1 MTLITS
7 DLSVT
12 DCFLKTVIIIVI
24 IIGQTEKQNKKKK
37 WTKALKR

>member
-12 DCFLKTVIIIVI
+12 DCFLKTVVIVVELIIII
-24 IIGQTEKQNKKKK
+24 IIIIIIIRQMRE
-37 WTKALKR
+37 AE